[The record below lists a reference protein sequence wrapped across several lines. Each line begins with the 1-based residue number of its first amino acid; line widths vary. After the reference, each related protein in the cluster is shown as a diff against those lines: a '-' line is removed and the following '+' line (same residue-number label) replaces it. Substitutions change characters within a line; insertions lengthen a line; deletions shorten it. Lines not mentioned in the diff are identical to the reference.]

1 MSHILIEAS
10 QEPERMA
17 KGISGINDRARTFY
31 VWLFLIFSPPQIAV
45 GVGGPSDFQTLTAL
59 SSPAEAKIFFK
70 TGLKTTL

>member
-17 KGISGINDRARTFY
+17 KGISGMNDRARTFY
-31 VWLFLIFSPPQIAV
+31 VWLFFIFSPPQIAV
-45 GVGGPSDFQTLTAL
+45 GVEGPSDFQTLTVL
-59 SSPAEAKIFFK
+59 SSPAEAKMFFN